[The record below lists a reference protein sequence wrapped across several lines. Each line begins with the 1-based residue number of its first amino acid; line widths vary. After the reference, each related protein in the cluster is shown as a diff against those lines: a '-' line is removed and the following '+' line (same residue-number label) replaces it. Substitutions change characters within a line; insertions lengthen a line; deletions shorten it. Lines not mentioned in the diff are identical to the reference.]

1 MQILYICSQYF
12 WIFCKLRVLPCC
24 IPKLQISQHKS
35 MKNDMAVKTFTDYLY
50 HLCNQNQVN
59 LKNFDDFGDD
69 FIQLQTFFHFEP
81 IIYECFFLFV
91 SGTAARSVRPI
102 TLAHDNNTGVSSFGH
117 HLRTA
122 TSTLF
127 ERLPVPVSVGV

>member
-35 MKNDMAVKTFTDYLY
+35 MKNDMAVQTFTDYLY
-50 HLCNQNQVN
+50 HLCNKNQVN
-59 LKNFDDFGDD
+59 LKNVDDFGDD

-91 SGTAARSVRPI
+91 SGTAARSVPPL
-102 TLAHDNNTGVSSFGH
+102 TLAHDNMYFNQFVDRASNSV
-117 HLRTA
+117 
-122 TSTLF
+122 TSPEIST
-127 ERLPVPVSVGV
+127 RIQSKK